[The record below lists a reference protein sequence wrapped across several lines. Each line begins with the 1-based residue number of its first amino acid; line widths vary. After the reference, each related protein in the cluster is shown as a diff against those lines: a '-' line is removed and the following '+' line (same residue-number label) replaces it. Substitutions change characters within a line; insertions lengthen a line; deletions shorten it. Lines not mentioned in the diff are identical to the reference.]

1 MTSNY
6 QIGESMEKYRKT
18 CVLPVPVRRNR
29 DMLRSLM
36 TDISQARNVLVNS
49 PQSVSGYVRALCRPM

>member
-1 MTSNY
+1 MRPT
-6 QIGESMEKYRKT
+6 
-18 CVLPVPVRRNR
+18 LPVRRNR

-49 PQSVSGYVRALCRPM
+49 PQSVSGYVRAPMGVLFRYFGI